1 MKELDSMKELILLAE
16 EVTLTQQEVA
26 RQQNKVAHMQRKI
39 FSYLPTTYGHDE
51 SIDIKQIIDPEVIA
65 KQIQEHL
72 NSTTFTLDASA
83 MMQKFSQSMDEA
95 VEAVILHG
103 TPLKTQKEYL
113 TRIEKLANRNEFAI
127 EEQLSQKELL
137 ANTLN
142 KTVIA
147 AAFVVGVFA
156 GIATTLL

>member
-1 MKELDSMKELILLAE
+1 MRELDSMKELILLAE

-39 FSYLPTTYGHDE
+39 FSYLPTTCDHDG
-51 SIDIKQIIDPEVIA
+51 SLDSKKIIDPEVIA
-65 KQIQEHL
+65 QQIQEHL
-72 NSTTFTLDASA
+72 NSSTFTLDASA
-83 MMQKFSQSMDEA
+83 MMQKFVQSMDEA
-95 VEAVILHG
+95 VDAVILHG

-113 TRIEKLANRNEFAI
+113 KKIEQLANRNEFAI

-147 AAFVVGVFA
+147 AAFVVGLFA